1 MSEHIQ
7 NLQESIKSL
16 RNHGRYDEM
25 IEACY
30 QLLQV
35 ATDLEDRQLQM
46 DAYANFALGFY
57 KIGDIKDAFSYIEKH
72 SMLCEIY
79 GDQEDEMDSNH
90 IFFLLY
96 EYTGNF
102 KKAKQVLENSIALAT
117 ELENYAIVSENC
129 SELSAV
135 LSRMG
140 NYEEALAIGRQG
152 ANIAAQHEPYCPFLL
167 VKAILA
173 VAQAL
178 LGKSDLEAVDSLLQT
193 IVRDQVLKDYAKEKT
208 KCYWLLAHLQRLQ
221 EKPKEALV
229 SLAIAQE
236 SAKEANSFKQQKE
249 IQEVQIELY
258 RELKDFEKGFEVQEQ
273 HIQLLKEIHRHDS
286 ENTAMK
292 LEMKV
297 KLQELERQANTDFLT
312 EVLSRRAL
320 EETANDWLVHAA
332 SSEENIVCIAFD
344 IDNLKNLNDTYGH
357 TFGDQIIRR
366 IAQECNDLLRRS
378 DITGRVGGDEFVS
391 ILRGITIED
400 GRKKAQQML
409 DAITQLSIEHNGE
422 KIPLTLSIG
431 VSENDYGS
439 IKEYTTLYHE
449 ADIALYRAK
458 NNGKNRVCTF

>member
-7 NLQESIKSL
+7 NLQRSIESL
-16 RNHGRYDEM
+16 RNHGKYDEM

-30 QLLQV
+30 QLLQF

-72 SMLCEIY
+72 AMLCEIY

-90 IFFLLY
+90 IFFLLF

-102 KKAKQVLENSIALAT
+102 VKAKQVLENSISLAGK
-117 ELENYAIVSENC
+117 LEKHAIVSENC
-129 SELSAV
+129 SELSTV

-140 NYEEALAIGRQG
+140 NYEEALIVGRKG
-152 ANIAAQHEPYCPFLL
+152 ASIAAQHEPYCPFLL
-167 VKAILA
+167 MKAILA

-193 IVRDQVLKDYAKEKT
+193 VVRDRVLQDYAKEKT
-208 KCYWLLAHLQRLQ
+208 KCYWLLAHLQKLQ
-221 EKPKEALV
+221 ENPKEALV
-229 SLAIAQE
+229 SLAIALE
-236 SAKEANSFKQQKE
+236 SAKETNNFKQQKE

-320 EETANDWLVHAA
+320 EETANEWLGQAA
-332 SSEENIVCIAFD
+332 VSKENVVCIAFD
-344 IDNLKNLNDTYGH
+344 IDNLKTINDTYGH
-357 TFGDQIIRR
+357 PFGDQIIRR

-391 ILRGITIED
+391 ILRGISIED

-409 DAITQLSIEHNGE
+409 DAVSHLSNEHAGE

-431 VSENDYGS
+431 VAENKRGC
-439 IKEYTTLYHE
+439 IEEYNKLYHK

-458 NNGKNRVCTF
+458 NNGKSQVCIC

>member
-1 MSEHIQ
+1 MSERIE
-7 NLQESIKSL
+7 NLRESIQSL
-16 RNHGRYDEM
+16 RNRGRYDEM

-30 QLLQV
+30 QLLQL
-35 ATDLEDRQLQM
+35 ATDMEDHQLQM

-57 KIGDIKDAFSYIEKH
+57 KIGDINDAFSYIEKH
-72 SMLCEIY
+72 AMLCGIY
-79 GDQEDEMDSNH
+79 GNQEDVMDSNR

-96 EYTGNF
+96 EYTGNL

-117 ELENYAIVSENC
+117 ELEKYGMVSENC

-140 NYEEALAIGRQG
+140 NYEEAMIEGKKG
-152 ANIAAQHEPYCPFLL
+152 ASIAVQHEPYCPFLL
-167 VKAILA
+167 MKAILA

-178 LGKSDLEAVDSLLQT
+178 LGQKDLEAVDSLLQT
-193 IVRDQVLKDYAKEKT
+193 VVRDPVLQDYAKEKT

-221 EKPKEALV
+221 QKPQEALA
-229 SLAIAQE
+229 SLAIAHE
-236 SAKEANSFKQQKE
+236 SAKEANNFKQQKE

-258 RELKDFEKGFEVQEQ
+258 RELKNFEKGFEVQER
-273 HIQLLKEIHRHDS
+273 HIQLLKDIHRHDNA
-286 ENTAMK
+286 NTAMK

-312 EVLSRRAL
+312 EVMSRRAL
-320 EETANDWLVHAA
+320 EETANDWLRHAVSA
-332 SSEENIVCIAFD
+332 EENIVCIAFD
-344 IDNLKNLNDTYGH
+344 IDNLKSLNDSYGH
-357 TFGDQIIRR
+357 PFGDQIIRR

-391 ILRGITIED
+391 MLRGITLED

-409 DAITQLSIEHNGE
+409 EAVCQLSIEHEGE
-422 KIPLTLSIG
+422 KIPVTLSMG
-431 VSENDYGS
+431 VADNKRGIIKDYN
-439 IKEYTTLYHE
+439 KLYHK

-458 NNGKNRVCTF
+458 NNGKGQVCIF